1 MLSEFAISKP
11 LKPFNQVHM
20 DPEETLLDSIDAVI
34 LCPGPKG
41 IPGQLHLASRSIYFQ
56 PSESQLGLLRFKFS
70 DEFVFA
76 QDSLKQTLNT
86 FALKSNLQ
94 KQARFWEDL
103 WFILFRKFSKKSQR
117 LSELRS
123 SNLAIGSS
131 HIDLTSGNKTVFRI
145 RSSKL
150 VVFERNPPKGYSVHH
165 LKSDFHFLV
174 DGFISQRE
182 SFSGALAFSNLS
194 VPRSVNNIL
203 ISEHC
208 ELISLFENCFANAI
222 ENKLLFV
229 LHEKNRVS
237 PEKELN
243 HFRLFRFSS
252 ILKKLIKHLK
262 EDPVI
267 EKLKEVRFD
276 IFKVSIKR
284 FGMALFE
291 PDLSISK
298 LGIAKGRNKNDVQV
312 ATAKDLQRN
321 LEFLN
326 FKLTVQYK
334 QDYQNFNVRF
344 CIF

>member
-41 IPGQLHLASRSIYFQ
+41 IPGQLHLASRSVYFQ
-56 PSESQLGLLRFKFS
+56 PLESRLGLLRFKFS
-70 DEFVFA
+70 DEFAFA
-76 QDSLKQTLNT
+76 QDSLKQTLKS
-86 FALKSNLQ
+86 FSLKSNLTNQ
-94 KQARFWEDL
+94 SRFWEDL
-103 WFILFRKFSKKSQR
+103 WFILFRKFLKKSQC
-117 LSELRS
+117 LSQLRS
-123 SNLAIGSS
+123 SNLGNHSS
-131 HIDLTSGNKTVFRI
+131 NIDLTLGHKTVFRI

-165 LKSDFHFLV
+165 LQSDFHFLV

-194 VPRSVNNIL
+194 VPRPVNNII

-208 ELISLFENCFANAI
+208 ELISLFETRFANAI

-229 LHEKNRVS
+229 FQEKNRTS

-243 HFRLFRFSS
+243 QFRLFRFSS

-262 EDPVI
+262 EDPII
-267 EKLKEVRFD
+267 EKLKEVRFE
-276 IFKVSIKR
+276 IFKISIKR

-291 PDLSISK
+291 PNISISK
-298 LGIAKGRNKNDVQV
+298 LGIVKGRSKKEVQV
-312 ATAKDLQRN
+312 VMAKDLQRN

-334 QDYQNFNVRF
+334 QDHQNYDVRF
-344 CIF
+344 YI